1 MYIYGYYN
9 NTNFI
14 SNLSLISNDKKANK
28 FPLTYILSN
37 FDNHILEALRHDDS

>member
-1 MYIYGYYN
+1 MYINGYYN

-14 SNLSLISNDKKANK
+14 SNLSLIYNDKKANK

-37 FDNHILEALRHDDS
+37 FRNYIQDTTQHDDS